1 MSTDGLLDGG
11 VSIVPGMSFNKYQ
24 FCTLAHFRRTSK
36 DIWNIAR
43 LIARRHNHRDRRP
56 PSAVLRFAAR
66 SGDNDIGQGE
76 VFERPNF
83 DQKFVGEF
91 SKQWNGQRQ
100 ENFLG
105 LLDHL
110 TIGQIQ
116 EARNVLYCE
125 PVLV

>member
-56 PSAVLRFAAR
+56 LSSIFKFRPPSR
-66 SGDNDIGQGE
+66 DDDIDQGQ
-76 VFERPNF
+76 VFKRPEL
-83 DQKFVGEF
+83 DQKTIAHV
-91 SKQWNGQRQ
+91 SQRKNRQWK
-100 ENFLG
+100 ENFLR
-105 LLDHL
+105 LLDHF